1 MNWGLENRVAMV
13 TGGSRGIGYAIARL
27 LSAEGAKVVIT
38 ARDTDVLRTAAARL
52 EAETGQKVLTLPA
65 DTTNQDQVDQVVR
78 GTTTTHGR
86 LDILVNCAAN
96 PSGLVR
102 NEVQWLDDAALLRDL
117 NTKVVGY
124 ARCARAVAP
133 VMTQQRWGRIINIGG
148 LTGRASNVLSGLR
161 NVAVCHL
168 TKTLSDQLGP
178 VGITVNAV
186 HPGVVQTEHTTELFR
201 EEAVRRGVT
210 AGEVEAEYANATP
223 IRRTITGA
231 EVASAVAFLASDLA
245 AAITGESLAVDG
257 GITRGIYL

>member
-1 MNWGLENRVAMV
+1 MNWGLEDRVAIV

-27 LSAEGAKVVIT
+27 LCAEGAKVAIA
-38 ARDTDVLRTAAARL
+38 ARDADALRTAAARL
-52 EAETGQKVLTLPA
+52 EAETGRNVLALTA
-65 DTTNQDQVDQVVR
+65 DTTDQDQVDRAVR
-78 GTTTTHGR
+78 ALMAAHTR
-86 LDILVNCAAN
+86 VDILVNCAAN

-102 NEVQWLDDAALLRDL
+102 NEVQALDGAALLQDL

-133 VMTQQRWGRIINIGG
+133 VMEQQRWGRIINIGG

-178 VGITVNAV
+178 AGITVNAI

-201 EEAVRRGVT
+201 EEAARRGVT
-210 AGEVEAEYANATP
+210 ARDVEAEYADATP
-223 IRRTITGA
+223 IRRTIAAA
-231 EVASAVAFLASDLA
+231 EVAAAVAFLASDLA
-245 AAITGESLAVDG
+245 GAITGESLAVDG